1 MFARFPIGLDYTHKI
16 HLIYGSSG
24 FFFFFCVK
32 GGKYAISIAQSR
44 RNSTQDQSGGDSR
57 IEASDKWA
65 ELKFYVVCMY
75 IHHSIC
81 NTILS
86 SPLPS
91 PID

>member
-24 FFFFFCVK
+24 VFFCVK

-57 IEASDKWA
+57 IEASHKWA
-65 ELKFYVVCMY
+65 ELKF
-75 IHHSIC
+75 
-81 NTILS
+81 
-86 SPLPS
+86 
-91 PID
+91 